1 MTKSSDELNEK
12 KDTRIE
18 NNKNIKEN
26 YENT

>member
-1 MTKSSDELNEK
+1 MTKSSDELNEE
-12 KDTRIE
+12 KDIRIE